1 MAVVLKVNERMVR
14 PRSIKRELRAAGQIP
29 AVIYGN
35 GEVNRSVAVD
45 SKELMKAIKE
55 NGQNA
60 VYTLDVE
67 GVKIPTLIF
76 DQQQDTFNREW
87 LHVEFLAV
95 DMKEKTEL
103 EADVVLTGTPK
114 GVKNGGELA
123 QNLYTVVVSATP
135 DKLPDAVEVDVTHLE
150 IGDAVALGDIKVDD
164 YEIIGDPEEQ
174 IAMVVEPRVFD
185 EEPAEGEVVEPSVI
199 GEKVE

>member
-14 PRSIKRELRAAGQIP
+14 PRSIKKELRAAGQIP

-35 GEVNRSVAVD
+35 GEVNRTIAVD

-60 VYTLDVE
+60 VYTLDVA
-67 GVKIPTLIF
+67 GKKIASLIF

-103 EADVVLTGTPK
+103 EADVVSTGTPK

-135 DKLPDAVEVDVTHLE
+135 DKLPDAVEIDVTELA
-150 IGDAVALGDIKVDD
+150 IGDAVTLADIKVAG
-164 YEIIGDPEEQ
+164 YEIVGDPEEQ
-174 IAMVVEPRVFD
+174 VAMVVAPKVFD
-185 EEPAEGEVVEPSVI
+185 ATLVTGGEIEPAVI
-199 GEKVE
+199 GEKAE